1 MAALQMQAE
10 KERTEFESEFKEL
23 GNMIK
28 EQQVMLEQLRLKQFE
43 RTDNGRTQMMR
54 TSESMNEETDS
65 PMGTWSGKQDAR
77 NSMALT
83 QDKINSY
90 EDALAHIQEALGIED
105 VNEIVT
111 RFLEAE
117 EQNFSLF
124 NYVNDINTEIE
135 RLEHSISDM
144 RNQIEKYRGQG
155 MSTDTQ
161 RKKTLRDLED
171 KLGRTTKKGDE
182 YEVRYQ
188 TAVRTITQLKN
199 GIQSIFARIGAGS
212 ASVDEMLG
220 NQGVTESNMMQYLGI
235 IEQRTSEILQAYA
248 ASQIG
253 LSNEHVLQL
262 PSVIPADGTTKLD
275 IRPPSY
281 EDASSGEDDEIE
293 GGEDERPLT
302 RAELEKKTVRDFT
315 RKLQLNS
322 TI

>member
-1 MAALQMQAE
+1 
-10 KERTEFESEFKEL
+10 
-23 GNMIK
+23 
-28 EQQVMLEQLRLKQFE
+28 
-43 RTDNGRTQMMR
+43 
-54 TSESMNEETDS
+54 
-65 PMGTWSGKQDAR
+65 
-77 NSMALT
+77 
-83 QDKINSY
+83 
-90 EDALAHIQEALGIED
+90 
-105 VNEIVT
+105 
-111 RFLEAE
+111 
-117 EQNFSLF
+117 
-124 NYVNDINTEIE
+124 
-135 RLEHSISDM
+135 M

-171 KLGRTTKKGDE
+171 KLSRTTKKGDE

-188 TAVRTITQLKN
+188 TAGRTITQLKN

-212 ASVDEMLG
+212 TSVDEMLG

-262 PSVIPADGTTKLD
+262 PSVIPADTTTKLD